1 MGLKRDLTVII
12 FNKKVMINLS
22 NQKDLQ
28 NKVYIFFQ
36 LVIYK
41 CLTSSLV
48 PIFIDF
54 LWGL

>member
-54 LWGL
+54 LCGV

>member
-1 MGLKRDLTVII
+1 MII

-41 CLTSSLV
+41 CVTSYLV
-48 PIFIDF
+48 PIFIDL